1 MAEINKTEILI
12 TPVVPK
18 IVDNQQLTV
27 YVPLGTGNSPG
38 VLMPDSKDFV
48 VDTDAKM
55 SLKLDSFKDENGH
68 TPSLD
73 TILKNIS
80 DNIQFQLGKAGEY
93 TLLKTDWIKKD
104 TSYVKTVTINGFT
117 AKDAIIFSPKTRED
131 RTLLNRSDIF
141 ITTNSD
147 IITFDATTLP
157 TKDCAVFDT
166 VDFNLSKKLNIY
178 FLIYVFNKFLYY
190 FFLFPF

>member
-27 YVPLGTGNSPG
+27 YVPLGTNNSPG
-38 VLMPDSKDFV
+38 VLMPDSKDFA

-55 SLKLDSFKDENGH
+55 SLKLDSFKDENGN

-80 DNIQFQLGKAGEY
+80 DNIQSQLGQAGEY
-93 TLLKTDWIKKD
+93 KLLKADWVREGS
-104 TSYVKTVTINGFT
+104 SYVKTITINGFT
-117 AKDAIIFSPKTRED
+117 AKDAIIFSPKTRTD
-131 RTLLNRSDIF
+131 RTLLNRADVF
-141 ITTNSD
+141 ITTD
-147 IITFDATTLP
+147 LGVITFDAMTMP
-157 TKDCAVFDT
+157 TDDIELT
-166 VDFNLSKKLNIY
+166 YYIIGGD
-178 FLIYVFNKFLYY
+178 LIG
-190 FFLFPF
+190 

>member
-27 YVPLGTGNSPG
+27 YVPLGTNNSPG

-55 SLKLDSFKDENGH
+55 SLKLDSFKDENGN

-80 DNIQFQLGKAGEY
+80 DNIQSQLGRAGEY
-93 TLLKTDWIKKD
+93 TLRKTDWIKKD
-104 TSYVKTVTINGFT
+104 SSYVIKVNNDPNDTNNIIVGFT
-117 AKDAIIFSPKTRED
+117 AKDAIIFSPKTRTD
-131 RTLLNRSDIF
+131 RTLLNRSDVF
-141 ITTNSD
+141 ITTDSGV
-147 IITFDATTLP
+147 ITFDAITMP
-157 TKDCAVFDT
+157 TDDIDLT
-166 VDFNLSKKLNIY
+166 YYIIGGD
-178 FLIYVFNKFLYY
+178 LIG
-190 FFLFPF
+190 

>member
-27 YVPLGTGNSPG
+27 YVPLGTNNSPG

-55 SLKLDSFKDENGH
+55 SLKLDSFKDENGN
-68 TPSLD
+68 TLSLN

-80 DNIQFQLGKAGEY
+80 DNIQSQLGQTGEY
-93 TLLKTDWIKKD
+93 KLLEAEWIREGS
-104 TSYVKTVTINGFT
+104 SYVKTVTINGFT
-117 AKDAIIFSPKTRED
+117 AKDAIIFSPKTRKD
-131 RTLLNRSDIF
+131 RTLLNRADVF
-141 ITTNSD
+141 ITTD
-147 IITFDATTLP
+147 LGVITFDAITKP
-157 TKDCAVFDT
+157 TDDIDLT
-166 VDFNLSKKLNIY
+166 YYIIGGD
-178 FLIYVFNKFLYY
+178 LIG
-190 FFLFPF
+190 

>member
-27 YVPLGTGNSPG
+27 YVPLGTNNSPG

-55 SLKLDSFKDENGH
+55 SLKLDSFKDDNGN

-80 DNIQFQLGKAGEY
+80 DNIQSQLGQAGEY
-93 TLLKTDWIKKD
+93 TLLKADWIREGP
-104 TSYVKTVTINGFT
+104 SYVKTVTIDGFT
-117 AKDAIIFSPKTRED
+117 AKDAIIFSPKTRTD
-131 RTLLNRSDIF
+131 RTLLNRADVF
-141 ITTNSD
+141 ITTNLGV
-147 IITFDATTLP
+147 ITFDATTMP
-157 TKDCAVFDT
+157 TDDIVLTYYIIGGD
-166 VDFNLSKKLNIY
+166 
-178 FLIYVFNKFLYY
+178 LIG
-190 FFLFPF
+190 

>member
-55 SLKLDSFKDENGH
+55 SLKLDSFKDENGN

-80 DNIQFQLGKAGEY
+80 DNIQSQLGQAGEY
-93 TLLKTDWIKKD
+93 TLSKTEWIKEGS
-104 TSYVKTVTINGFT
+104 SYVKTVTINGFT
-117 AKDAIIFSPKTRED
+117 AKDAIIFSPKTRKD
-131 RTLLNRSDIF
+131 RTLLNRSDVF
-141 ITTNSD
+141 ITTDSSV
-147 IITFDATTLP
+147 ITFDAMTMP
-157 TKDCAVFDT
+157 TDDIV
-166 VDFNLSKKLNIY
+166 
-178 FLIYVFNKFLYY
+178 LIYYIIGGDLIG
-190 FFLFPF
+190 

>member
-27 YVPLGTGNSPG
+27 YVPLGTNNSPG

-55 SLKLDSFKDENGH
+55 SLKLDSFKDENGN

-80 DNIQFQLGKAGEY
+80 DNIQSQLGQAGEY
-93 TLLKTDWIKKD
+93 TLLKADWIREGS
-104 TSYVKTVTINGFT
+104 SYVKTVTIEGFT
-117 AKDAIIFSPKTRED
+117 AKDAIIFSPKTRKD
-131 RTLLNRSDIF
+131 RTLLNRSDVF
-141 ITTNSD
+141 ITTNSGV
-147 IITFDATTLP
+147 ITFDATTMP
-157 TKDCAVFDT
+157 TDDIVLTYYIIGGD
-166 VDFNLSKKLNIY
+166 
-178 FLIYVFNKFLYY
+178 LIG
-190 FFLFPF
+190 

>member
-27 YVPLGTGNSPG
+27 YVPLGTNNSPG
-38 VLMPDSKDFV
+38 VLMPDSKDFA

-55 SLKLDSFKDENGH
+55 SLKLDSFKDENGN

-80 DNIQFQLGKAGEY
+80 DNIQSQLGQAGEY
-93 TLLKTDWIKKD
+93 TLLKTDWIREG

-117 AKDAIIFSPKTRED
+117 AKDAIIFSPKTRTD
-131 RTLLNRSDIF
+131 RTLLNRADVF
-141 ITTNSD
+141 ITTDSGV
-147 IITFDATTLP
+147 ITFDAMTMP
-157 TKDCAVFDT
+157 TDDIVLTYYIIGGD
-166 VDFNLSKKLNIY
+166 
-178 FLIYVFNKFLYY
+178 LIG
-190 FFLFPF
+190 

>member
-27 YVPLGTGNSPG
+27 YVPLGTNGSPG

-55 SLKLDSFKDENGH
+55 SLKLDSFKDGDGN

-80 DNIQFQLGKAGEY
+80 DNIQSQLGQAGEY
-93 TLLKTDWIKKD
+93 KLLKADWIREGS
-104 TSYVKTVTINGFT
+104 SYVKTVTIAGFT
-117 AKDAIIFSPKTRED
+117 AKDAIIFSPKTRTD
-131 RTLLNRSDIF
+131 RTLLNRADIF
-141 ITTNSD
+141 ITTDSGV
-147 IITFDATTLP
+147 ITFDAITMP
-157 TKDCAVFDT
+157 TDDIDLT
-166 VDFNLSKKLNIY
+166 YYIIGGD
-178 FLIYVFNKFLYY
+178 LIG
-190 FFLFPF
+190 

>member
-55 SLKLDSFKDENGH
+55 SLKLDSFKDENGN

-80 DNIQFQLGKAGEY
+80 DNIQSQLGQAGEY
-93 TLLKTDWIKKD
+93 KLLKADWIREGS
-104 TSYVKTVTINGFT
+104 SYVKTVTINGFT
-117 AKDAIIFSPKTRED
+117 AKDAIIFSPKTRTD
-131 RTLLNRSDIF
+131 RTLLNRADVF
-141 ITTNSD
+141 ITTDSGV
-147 IITFDATTLP
+147 ITFDAITMP
-157 TKDCAVFDT
+157 TDDIDLT
-166 VDFNLSKKLNIY
+166 YYIIGGD
-178 FLIYVFNKFLYY
+178 LIG
-190 FFLFPF
+190 

>member
-27 YVPLGTGNSPG
+27 YVPLGTNNSPG

-55 SLKLDSFKDENGH
+55 SLKLDSFKDENGN

-80 DNIQFQLGKAGEY
+80 DNIQSQLGQAGEY
-93 TLLKTDWIKKD
+93 TLLKADWIREGS
-104 TSYVKTVTINGFT
+104 SYVKTVTIEGFT
-117 AKDAIIFSPKTRED
+117 AKDAIIFSPKTRKD
-131 RTLLNRSDIF
+131 RTLLNRSDVF
-141 ITTNSD
+141 ITTNSGV
-147 IITFDATTLP
+147 ITFDATTMP
-157 TKDCAVFDT
+157 TDDIDLT
-166 VDFNLSKKLNIY
+166 YYIIGGD
-178 FLIYVFNKFLYY
+178 LIE
-190 FFLFPF
+190 

>member
-27 YVPLGTGNSPG
+27 YVPLGTNNSPG
-38 VLMPDSKDFV
+38 VLMPDSKDFA

-55 SLKLDSFKDENGH
+55 SLKLDSFKDENGN

-80 DNIQFQLGKAGEY
+80 DNIQSQLGQAGEY
-93 TLLKTDWIKKD
+93 KLLKADWVKEGS
-104 TSYVKTVTINGFT
+104 SYVKTITINGFT
-117 AKDAIIFSPKTRED
+117 AKDAIIFSPKTRTD
-131 RTLLNRSDIF
+131 RTLLNRADLF
-141 ITTNSD
+141 ITTDSGV
-147 IITFDATTLP
+147 IKFDAITMP
-157 TKDCAVFDT
+157 TDDIDLT
-166 VDFNLSKKLNIY
+166 YYIIGGD
-178 FLIYVFNKFLYY
+178 LIG
-190 FFLFPF
+190 

>member
-55 SLKLDSFKDENGH
+55 SLKLDSFKDENGN

-80 DNIQFQLGKAGEY
+80 DNIQSQLGQAGEY
-93 TLLKTDWIKKD
+93 KLLKADWIREGS
-104 TSYVKTVTINGFT
+104 SYVKTVTIEGFT
-117 AKDAIIFSPKTRED
+117 AKDAIIFSPKTRTD
-131 RTLLNRSDIF
+131 RTLLNRADVF
-141 ITTNSD
+141 ITTDSGV
-147 IITFDATTLP
+147 ITFDAITKP
-157 TKDCAVFDT
+157 TDDIDLT
-166 VDFNLSKKLNIY
+166 YYIIGGD
-178 FLIYVFNKFLYY
+178 LIG
-190 FFLFPF
+190 

>member
-27 YVPLGTGNSPG
+27 YVPLGTNNSPG

-55 SLKLDSFKDENGH
+55 SLKLDSFKDENGN

-80 DNIQFQLGKAGEY
+80 DNIQSQLGQAGEY
-93 TLLKTDWIKKD
+93 KLLKADWIREGS
-104 TSYVKTVTINGFT
+104 SYVKTVTINGFT
-117 AKDAIIFSPKTRED
+117 VKDAIIFSPKTRKD
-131 RTLLNRSDIF
+131 RILLNRADVF
-141 ITTNSD
+141 VTTNSD
-147 IITFDATTLP
+147 VITFDAITMP
-157 TKDCAVFDT
+157 TDDIDLT
-166 VDFNLSKKLNIY
+166 YYIIGGD
-178 FLIYVFNKFLYY
+178 LIG
-190 FFLFPF
+190 

>member
-27 YVPLGTGNSPG
+27 YVPLGTNNSPG

-55 SLKLDSFKDENGH
+55 SLKLDSFKDDNGN

-80 DNIQFQLGKAGEY
+80 DNIQSQLGQSGEY
-93 TLLKTDWIKKD
+93 KLLKADWIREGS
-104 TSYVKTVTINGFT
+104 SYIKTVTINGFT
-117 AKDAIIFSPKTRED
+117 AKDAIIFSPKTRTD
-131 RTLLNRSDIF
+131 RTLLNRADVF
-141 ITTNSD
+141 VTTNSD
-147 IITFDATTLP
+147 VITFDATTMP
-157 TKDCAVFDT
+157 TDDIVLTYYIIGGD
-166 VDFNLSKKLNIY
+166 
-178 FLIYVFNKFLYY
+178 LIG
-190 FFLFPF
+190 

>member
-27 YVPLGTGNSPG
+27 YVPLGTSDSPG
-38 VLMPDSKDFV
+38 VLMPDSKDFA

-55 SLKLDSFKDENGH
+55 SLKLDSFKDENGN

-80 DNIQFQLGKAGEY
+80 DNIQSQLGREGEY
-93 TLLKTDWIKKD
+93 KLLKADWIREGS
-104 TSYVKTVTINGFT
+104 SYVKTITIEGFT
-117 AKDAIIFSPKTRED
+117 AKDAIIFSPKTRTD
-131 RTLLNRSDIF
+131 RTLLNRADVF
-141 ITTNSD
+141 ITTDSGV
-147 IITFDATTLP
+147 ITFDAITMP
-157 TKDCAVFDT
+157 TDDIDLT
-166 VDFNLSKKLNIY
+166 YYIIGGD
-178 FLIYVFNKFLYY
+178 LIG
-190 FFLFPF
+190 

>member
-27 YVPLGTGNSPG
+27 YVPLGTSNSPG

-55 SLKLDSFKDENGH
+55 SLKLDSFKDENGN

-80 DNIQFQLGKAGEY
+80 DNIQSQLGQEGEY
-93 TLLKTDWIKKD
+93 KLLKADWIREGS
-104 TSYVKTVTINGFT
+104 SYVKTVTINGFT
-117 AKDAIIFSPKTRED
+117 AKDAIIFSPKTRKD
-131 RTLLNRSDIF
+131 RTLLNRSDVF
-141 ITTNSD
+141 VTTD
-147 IITFDATTLP
+147 LGVITFDAMTMP
-157 TKDCAVFDT
+157 TDDIELT
-166 VDFNLSKKLNIY
+166 YYIIGGD
-178 FLIYVFNKFLYY
+178 LIG
-190 FFLFPF
+190 

>member
-27 YVPLGTGNSPG
+27 YVPLGTNDSPG

-55 SLKLDSFKDENGH
+55 SLKLDSFKDGNGN

-80 DNIQFQLGKAGEY
+80 DNIQSQLGQAGEY
-93 TLLKTDWIKKD
+93 TLLKADWTRKGS
-104 TSYVKTVTINGFT
+104 SYVKTVTINGFT
-117 AKDAIIFSPKTRED
+117 AKDAIIFSPKTRTD
-131 RTLLNRSDIF
+131 RTLLNRADVF
-141 ITTNSD
+141 VTTDSCV
-147 IITFDATTLP
+147 ITFDAITMP
-157 TKDCAVFDT
+157 TDDIDLT
-166 VDFNLSKKLNIY
+166 YYIIGGD
-178 FLIYVFNKFLYY
+178 LIG
-190 FFLFPF
+190 

>member
-27 YVPLGTGNSPG
+27 YVPLGTSDSPG

-55 SLKLDSFKDENGH
+55 SLKLDSFKDENGN

-80 DNIQFQLGKAGEY
+80 DNIQSQLGQAGEY
-93 TLLKTDWIKKD
+93 KLLKADW
-104 TSYVKTVTINGFT
+104 TREGSSYVKTVTIEGFT
-117 AKDAIIFSPKTRED
+117 SKDAIIFSPKTRTD
-131 RTLLNRSDIF
+131 RTLLNRADVF
-141 ITTNSD
+141 ITTDSGV
-147 IITFDATTLP
+147 ITFDAVTMP
-157 TKDCAVFDT
+157 TDDIDLT
-166 VDFNLSKKLNIY
+166 YYIIGGD
-178 FLIYVFNKFLYY
+178 LIG
-190 FFLFPF
+190 

>member
-1 MAEINKTEILI
+1 MAAINKTEILI

-27 YVPLGTGNSPG
+27 YVPLGTNNSPG

-55 SLKLDSFKDENGH
+55 SLKLDSFKDENGN

-80 DNIQFQLGKAGEY
+80 DNIQSQLGQAGEY
-93 TLLKTDWIKKD
+93 TLLKADWIREGS
-104 TSYVKTVTINGFT
+104 SYVKTVTINGFT
-117 AKDAIIFSPKTRED
+117 AKDAIIFSPKTRTD
-131 RTLLNRSDIF
+131 RTLLNRADVF
-141 ITTNSD
+141 ITTD
-147 IITFDATTLP
+147 LGVITFDAITMP
-157 TKDCAVFDT
+157 TDDIVLTYYIIGGD
-166 VDFNLSKKLNIY
+166 
-178 FLIYVFNKFLYY
+178 LIG
-190 FFLFPF
+190 

>member
-27 YVPLGTGNSPG
+27 YVPLGTNDSPG
-38 VLMPDSKDFV
+38 VLMPDSKDFA

-55 SLKLDSFKDENGH
+55 SLKLDSFKDENGN

-80 DNIQFQLGKAGEY
+80 DNIQSQLGQAGEY
-93 TLLKTDWIKKD
+93 KLLKADWIREGS
-104 TSYVKTVTINGFT
+104 SYVKTVTIEGFT
-117 AKDAIIFSPKTRED
+117 AKDAIIFSPKTRTD
-131 RTLLNRSDIF
+131 RTLLNRADVF
-141 ITTNSD
+141 ITTDSGV
-147 IITFDATTLP
+147 ITFDAITMP
-157 TKDCAVFDT
+157 TDDIDLT
-166 VDFNLSKKLNIY
+166 YYIIGGD
-178 FLIYVFNKFLYY
+178 LIG
-190 FFLFPF
+190 

>member
-55 SLKLDSFKDENGH
+55 SLKLDSFKDGNGN

-80 DNIQFQLGKAGEY
+80 DNIQSQLGQAGEY
-93 TLLKTDWIKKD
+93 KLLKADWIREGS
-104 TSYVKTVTINGFT
+104 SYVKTVTINGFT
-117 AKDAIIFSPKTRED
+117 AKDAIIFSPKTRTD
-131 RTLLNRSDIF
+131 RTLLNRADVF
-141 ITTNSD
+141 ITTDSGV
-147 IITFDATTLP
+147 ITFDATTKP
-157 TKDCAVFDT
+157 TDDIDLT
-166 VDFNLSKKLNIY
+166 YYIIGGD
-178 FLIYVFNKFLYY
+178 LIG
-190 FFLFPF
+190 

>member
-27 YVPLGTGNSPG
+27 YVPLGTNNSPG

-55 SLKLDSFKDENGH
+55 SLKLDSFKDENGN

-80 DNIQFQLGKAGEY
+80 DNIQSQLGQEGECK
-93 TLLKTDWIKKD
+93 LLKADWIREGS
-104 TSYVKTVTINGFT
+104 SYVKTVKIDGFT
-117 AKDAIIFSPKTRED
+117 AKDAIIFSPKTRTD
-131 RTLLNRSDIF
+131 RTLLNRADVF
-141 ITTNSD
+141 ITTKSD
-147 IITFDATTLP
+147 VITFDATTMP
-157 TKDCAVFDT
+157 TDD
-166 VDFNLSKKLNIY
+166 IE
-178 FLIYVFNKFLYY
+178 LIYYIIGGDLIE
-190 FFLFPF
+190 

>member
-27 YVPLGTGNSPG
+27 YVPLGTNGSPG

-55 SLKLDSFKDENGH
+55 SLKLDSFKDENGN

-80 DNIQFQLGKAGEY
+80 DNIQSQLGQEGEH
-93 TLLKTDWIKKD
+93 TLYKTDWTKD
-104 TSYVKTVTINGFT
+104 GSSYVKTVKIDGFT
-117 AKDAIIFSPKTRED
+117 AKDAIIFSPKTRTD
-131 RTLLNRSDIF
+131 RTLLNRADIF
-141 ITTNSD
+141 ITTNLD
-147 IITFDATTLP
+147 VITFDATTMP
-157 TKDCAVFDT
+157 TDDI
-166 VDFNLSKKLNIY
+166 KLTYYIIGGD
-178 FLIYVFNKFLYY
+178 LIE
-190 FFLFPF
+190 

>member
-27 YVPLGTGNSPG
+27 YVPLGTNNSPG

-55 SLKLDSFKDENGH
+55 SLKLDSFKDENGN

-80 DNIQFQLGKAGEY
+80 DNIQSQLGQAGEY
-93 TLLKTDWIKKD
+93 TLLKADWIREGS
-104 TSYVKTVTINGFT
+104 SYVKTVTINGFT
-117 AKDAIIFSPKTRED
+117 AKDAIIFSPKTRTD
-131 RTLLNRSDIF
+131 RTLLNRADVF
-141 ITTNSD
+141 ITTNSGV
-147 IITFDATTLP
+147 ITFDAITMP
-157 TKDCAVFDT
+157 TDDIDLT
-166 VDFNLSKKLNIY
+166 YYIIGGD
-178 FLIYVFNKFLYY
+178 LIG
-190 FFLFPF
+190 

>member
-27 YVPLGTGNSPG
+27 YVPLGTNNSPG

-55 SLKLDSFKDENGH
+55 SLKLDSFKDENGN

-80 DNIQFQLGKAGEY
+80 DNIQSQLGQAGEY
-93 TLLKTDWIKKD
+93 KLLKADWIREGS
-104 TSYVKTVTINGFT
+104 SYVKTVTINGFT
-117 AKDAIIFSPKTRED
+117 AKDAIIFSPKTRKD
-131 RTLLNRSDIF
+131 RTLLNRADVF

-147 IITFDATTLP
+147 VITFDATTMP
-157 TKDCAVFDT
+157 TDD
-166 VDFNLSKKLNIY
+166 IE
-178 FLIYVFNKFLYY
+178 LIYYIIGGDLIG
-190 FFLFPF
+190 

>member
-27 YVPLGTGNSPG
+27 YVPLGTNNSPG

-55 SLKLDSFKDENGH
+55 SLKLDSFKDENGN

-80 DNIQFQLGKAGEY
+80 DSIQSQLGQAGEY
-93 TLLKTDWIKKD
+93 KLLKTDWIKD
-104 TSYVKTVTINGFT
+104 GSSYVKTVTINGFT
-117 AKDAIIFSPKTRED
+117 AKDAIIFSPKTRTD
-131 RTLLNRSDIF
+131 RTLLNRADVF
-141 ITTNSD
+141 ITTDSGV
-147 IITFDATTLP
+147 ITFDAVTMP
-157 TKDCAVFDT
+157 TDDI
-166 VDFNLSKKLNIY
+166 NLTYYIIGGD
-178 FLIYVFNKFLYY
+178 LIG
-190 FFLFPF
+190 

>member
-27 YVPLGTGNSPG
+27 YVPLGTSNSPG

-55 SLKLDSFKDENGH
+55 SLKLDSFKDENGN

-80 DNIQFQLGKAGEY
+80 DNIQSQLGQAGEY
-93 TLLKTDWIKKD
+93 KLLKADWIREGS
-104 TSYVKTVTINGFT
+104 SYVKTVAINGFT
-117 AKDAIIFSPKTRED
+117 AKDAIIFSPKTRTD
-131 RTLLNRSDIF
+131 RTLLNRADVF
-141 ITTNSD
+141 ITTDSGV
-147 IITFDATTLP
+147 ITFDAITIP
-157 TKDCAVFDT
+157 TDDI
-166 VDFNLSKKLNIY
+166 NLTYYIIGGD
-178 FLIYVFNKFLYY
+178 LIG
-190 FFLFPF
+190 

>member
-27 YVPLGTGNSPG
+27 YVPLGTSDSPG

-55 SLKLDSFKDENGH
+55 SLKLDSFKDENGN

-80 DNIQFQLGKAGEY
+80 DNIQSQLGQAGEY
-93 TLLKTDWIKKD
+93 KLLKADWIREGS
-104 TSYVKTVTINGFT
+104 SYVKTITIEGFT
-117 AKDAIIFSPKTRED
+117 AKDAIIFSPKTRTD
-131 RTLLNRSDIF
+131 RTLLNRADVF
-141 ITTNSD
+141 ITTDSGV
-147 IITFDATTLP
+147 ITFDAVTMP
-157 TKDCAVFDT
+157 TDDIDLT
-166 VDFNLSKKLNIY
+166 YYIIGGD
-178 FLIYVFNKFLYY
+178 LIG
-190 FFLFPF
+190 

>member
-27 YVPLGTGNSPG
+27 YVPLGTNNSPG

-55 SLKLDSFKDENGH
+55 SLKLDSFKDENGN

-80 DNIQFQLGKAGEY
+80 DNIQSQLGQAGEY
-93 TLLKTDWIKKD
+93 KLLKADWIREGS
-104 TSYVKTVTINGFT
+104 SYVKTVTINGFT
-117 AKDAIIFSPKTRED
+117 AKDAIIFSPKTRTD
-131 RTLLNRSDIF
+131 RTLLNRADVF
-141 ITTNSD
+141 ITTD
-147 IITFDATTLP
+147 LGVITFDAVTMP
-157 TKDCAVFDT
+157 TDDI
-166 VDFNLSKKLNIY
+166 NLTYYIIGGD
-178 FLIYVFNKFLYY
+178 LIG
-190 FFLFPF
+190 

>member
-27 YVPLGTGNSPG
+27 YVPLGTKNSPG

-55 SLKLDSFKDENGH
+55 SLKLDSFKDGNGN

-80 DNIQFQLGKAGEY
+80 DNIQSQLGQAGEY
-93 TLLKTDWIKKD
+93 KLLKADWIREG

-131 RTLLNRSDIF
+131 RTLLNRADVF
-141 ITTNSD
+141 ITTDSGV
-147 IITFDATTLP
+147 ITFDATTMP
-157 TKDCAVFDT
+157 TKDIVLTYYIIGGD
-166 VDFNLSKKLNIY
+166 
-178 FLIYVFNKFLYY
+178 LIG
-190 FFLFPF
+190 

>member
-27 YVPLGTGNSPG
+27 YVPLGTNNSPG

-55 SLKLDSFKDENGH
+55 SLKLDSFKDENGN

-80 DNIQFQLGKAGEY
+80 DNIQSQLGQAGEY
-93 TLLKTDWIKKD
+93 TLLKADWTRKD
-104 TSYVKTVTINGFT
+104 TSYVKTVKIEGFT
-117 AKDAIIFSPKTRED
+117 AKDAIIFSPKTRTD
-131 RTLLNRSDIF
+131 RTLLNRADVF
-141 ITTNSD
+141 ITTNLD
-147 IITFDATTLP
+147 VITFDATTMP
-157 TKDCAVFDT
+157 TDDIVLTYYIIGGD
-166 VDFNLSKKLNIY
+166 
-178 FLIYVFNKFLYY
+178 LIG
-190 FFLFPF
+190 

>member
-27 YVPLGTGNSPG
+27 YVPLGTNNSPG

-55 SLKLDSFKDENGH
+55 SLKLDSFKDDNGN

-80 DNIQFQLGKAGEY
+80 DNIQSQLGQAGEY
-93 TLLKTDWIKKD
+93 KLLKTDWIREGS
-104 TSYVKTVTINGFT
+104 SYVIKVNNDLNNTIAGFT
-117 AKDAIIFSPKTRED
+117 ARDAIIFSPKTRTD
-131 RTLLNRSDIF
+131 RTLLNRADIF
-141 ITTNSD
+141 ITTD
-147 IITFDATTLP
+147 LGVITFDAITMP
-157 TKDCAVFDT
+157 TDDIDLT
-166 VDFNLSKKLNIY
+166 YYIIGGD
-178 FLIYVFNKFLYY
+178 LIG
-190 FFLFPF
+190 

>member
-55 SLKLDSFKDENGH
+55 SLKLDSFKDENGN

-80 DNIQFQLGKAGEY
+80 DNIQSQLGQAGEY
-93 TLLKTDWIKKD
+93 TLSKTEWIKEGS
-104 TSYVKTVTINGFT
+104 SYVKTVTINGFT
-117 AKDAIIFSPKTRED
+117 AKDAISFSPKTRTD
-131 RTLLNRSDIF
+131 RTLLNRADVF
-141 ITTNSD
+141 ITTD
-147 IITFDATTLP
+147 LGVITFDAITLP
-157 TKDCAVFDT
+157 TDDI
-166 VDFNLSKKLNIY
+166 NLTYYIIGGD
-178 FLIYVFNKFLYY
+178 LIG
-190 FFLFPF
+190 